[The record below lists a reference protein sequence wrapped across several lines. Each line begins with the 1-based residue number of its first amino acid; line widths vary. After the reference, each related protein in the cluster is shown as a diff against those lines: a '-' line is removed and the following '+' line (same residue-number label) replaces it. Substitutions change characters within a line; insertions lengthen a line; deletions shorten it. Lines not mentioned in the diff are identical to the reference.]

1 MLRELGLRA
10 EVRGK
15 CASTPSLITDTFLP
29 QDHPKCRLLE
39 PLTEPALKTPRGD
52 CRSKERLWAVKGLQ
66 KFGLSA
72 GSTAQQLCDV
82 G

>member
-1 MLRELGLRA
+1 MLRELSLRA

-39 PLTEPALKTPRGD
+39 SLTEPALKTPSGD
-52 CRSKERLWAVKGLQ
+52 CRSGKTLGSKRATKVWIERQFYCL
-66 KFGLSA
+66 
-72 GSTAQQLCDV
+72 TAL
-82 G
+82 